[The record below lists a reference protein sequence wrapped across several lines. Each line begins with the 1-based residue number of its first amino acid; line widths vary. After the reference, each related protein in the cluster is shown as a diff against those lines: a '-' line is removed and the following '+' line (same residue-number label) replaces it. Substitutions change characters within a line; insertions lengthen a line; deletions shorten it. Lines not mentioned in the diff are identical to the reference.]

1 MALAIDATSNSGD
14 LTSVSSATWSH
25 TCTGSNLI
33 LIVGAN
39 SRGVK
44 SDTNTTVTGVTYN
57 GVALT
62 KIRADQIDG
71 SSAPDT
77 FRGRSELWY
86 LIAPATGAHNVV
98 VTLTGTVTATGCG
111 AVSFTGA
118 IQGAGAID
126 AHNGATANTDTT
138 PSVNVTVVAS
148 NCYLIDTI
156 YSRSD
161 TLAKDASQTTIMA
174 IASNGGGDDSAMTY
188 KVSPGTG
195 AQTMAWTSG
204 AEDSAL
210 SAVSIAPLVSS
221 TSVKDLIGGG
231 FIPFAR

>member
-1 MALAIDATSNSGD
+1 MAIAVDAVSNSGD

-25 TCTGSNLI
+25 TTSGSNRI
-33 LIVGAN
+33 LVVGAN
-39 SRGVK
+39 ARGVK

-62 KIRADQIDG
+62 KIRGDTSDSG
-71 SSAPDT
+71 DT

-98 VTLTGTVTATGCG
+98 VTYTGTVTATGCG
-111 AVSFTGA
+111 AISLTGV
-118 IQGAGAID
+118 IQGTGAID
-126 AHNGATANTDTT
+126 AHNGATATTDTT

-195 AQTMAWTSG
+195 SQTMAWTSG
-204 AEDSAL
+204 AEESAL
-210 SAVSIAPLVSS
+210 SAVSIAPLV
-221 TSVKDLIGGG
+221 TSVTVKSLASLGVG
-231 FIPFAR
+231 